1 MAALGGM
8 TTRRNR
14 KRLPDLPPIHTQR
27 GRPQTCRGTSE
38 RNRIINESNP
48 PIRNGDQCEDGTLNV
63 MYESPSTKVRALQH
77 MMGAM
82 RGEAAERPTEAEP
95 VAAKKGDTKSE
106 ITKGQGQT
114 RP

>member
-1 MAALGGM
+1 M
-8 TTRRNR
+8 
-14 KRLPDLPPIHTQR
+14 
-27 GRPQTCRGTSE
+27 
-38 RNRIINESNP
+38 
-48 PIRNGDQCEDGTLNV
+48 NV

-77 MMGAM
+77 MMGAR
-82 RGEAAERPTEAEP
+82 RGEAAERPTDAEP